1 MKTLRTFLVRLRGL
15 LPDKYRELDR
25 SDEIEANLQL
35 HIDDNLRR
43 GMTPEASR
51 REAMLKLGGLESTKE
66 AYRDRA
72 TLPFVENLLR
82 DVRFA
87 VRQVR
92 KNPGFACTAVLTLA
106 LGMCASIAIFAFVD
120 AALVKPLP
128 YKNPEQLVGVYE
140 KLEKVC
146 PLCNLSYLDY
156 LDWKRLNTVF
166 SDFDAYNHQGL
177 MQKTS
182 AGTRPAFCTRVTD
195 GFFKTLGVSPVL
207 GRDFR
212 PGEDQRS
219 APRTTIVSYSKWQ
232 KDYGGKADVL
242 GKVVVLNGEAVTI
255 IGVLP
260 RSFHFAPSEPTDYW
274 VTMHASS
281 ECDLRRSCHSLYGIA
296 RLKPGVTFQTAL
308 AEVTAIAGRLE
319 QQYPGT
325 NREQGANLSPLTEV
339 ILGSIRP
346 ILLVLLS
353 GACLLLLIAA
363 INVTSLLLVRTES
376 RGRELAIRSGL
387 GASASR
393 ITLQFAIEGLVLV
406 TLGTALGLTSAY
418 WAMRLLKGLIS
429 ENALLGMPY
438 LSDLGL
444 NARVLAFA
452 GLIAFLSG
460 LLFSLAPVVSSS
472 LADARQHLPEGGRGS
487 SSRVWRRLGS
497 SLVIVE
503 LATGVVLL
511 AGAGLLGQ
519 SLYHLLR
526 VKLGIQ
532 PDHVVLI
539 DVAVPPTGY
548 SKDEQLLALTRKIVA
563 GASSLPG
570 VKSIGISTKSPVT
583 YAGNTT
589 WFKIIG
595 RPWHGEHNDTPF
607 ISVTPDYLQ
616 TIGATLLRGRYF
628 SDMDDAAR
636 PRVVIVN
643 EAFVRQFFPHEDPIG
658 KQLSPLS
665 DPPKPIEI
673 VGEVRDIKE
682 SAIDSETR
690 PTLYYPFAQET
701 DTYFSVA
708 ALSSGADPSVLSAL
722 PGIIRKIDPD
732 LVVMRPR
739 SMTQQIADSQSAYI
753 HRSVA
758 ILVGAFALC
767 ALLLG
772 VIGLYG
778 VIAYSVGLRTR
789 EVGVRMALGAQRGAI
804 YGLILSEAGRLIA
817 LGLFLGVLCSIGAAR
832 LIRGLLF
839 GVTGWD
845 APTLISVAAIMSVCA
860 LAASFAPARRAAS
873 LNPVA
878 ALRAE

>member
-1 MKTLRTFLVRLRGL
+1 MFLVRLRGL
-15 LPDKYRELDR
+15 FPHKYQDLDR

-43 GMTPEASR
+43 GMTPEAAR
-51 REAMLKLGGLESTKE
+51 REAMLKLGGLESTRE
-66 AYRDRA
+66 AYRDQA
-72 TLPFVENLLR
+72 TVPFVENLLR
-82 DVRFA
+82 DFRFA
-87 VRQVR
+87 VRQLR
-92 KNPGFACTAVLTLA
+92 KNPGFACTTVLTLA

-140 KLEKVC
+140 KIEKVC
-146 PLCNLSYLDY
+146 PLCNLSYPDY

-166 SDFDAYNHQGL
+166 SGFDAYNHQGY

-195 GFFKTLGVSPVL
+195 GFFKTLGVSPIL

-219 APRTTIVSYSKWQ
+219 APHIAILSYSKWQ
-232 KDYGGKADVL
+232 KDYGGKDDVL
-242 GKVVVLNGEAVTI
+242 GRVVNLNGEPVTI

-260 RSFHFAPSEPTDYW
+260 RSFHFAPSEPTEYW
-274 VTMHASS
+274 LTMHASS
-281 ECDLRRSCHSLYGIA
+281 ECDLRRSCHGLYGIA
-296 RLKPGVTFQTAL
+296 RLKPGATFAAAL
-308 AEVTAIAGRLE
+308 SEVTVIAKRLE
-319 QQYPGT
+319 QQYPET

-363 INVTSLLLVRTES
+363 VNVTSLLLVRTEG

-387 GASASR
+387 GASASQ
-393 ITLQFAIEGLVLV
+393 ITVQFAIEGLVLV
-406 TLGTALGLTSAY
+406 SLGTALGLISADF
-418 WAMRLLKGLIS
+418 AMRLLKGLIS
-429 ENALLGMPY
+429 ENELLAMPY
-438 LSDLGL
+438 LNDLGL
-444 NARVLAFA
+444 NGRVLAFA
-452 GLIAFLSG
+452 GLIAFLSA
-460 LLFSLAPVVSSS
+460 LLFSLAPVISSS
-472 LADARQHLPEGGRGS
+472 LADARQRLAEGGRGS
-487 SSRVWRRLGS
+487 SNRVWRRLGS

-532 PDHVVLI
+532 PDHVVLV

-548 SKDEQLLALTRKIVA
+548 SKDEQLLAVTQKITAEV
-563 GASSLPG
+563 STFPG
-570 VKSIGISTKSPVT
+570 VESTGISTKSPVT
-583 YAGNTT
+583 SAGSTT

-607 ISVTPDYLQ
+607 ISVTPDYFQ
-616 TIGATLLRGRYF
+616 TIGATLLRGRQF
-628 SDMDDAAR
+628 SDRDNAGR
-636 PRVVIVN
+636 PKVVIVN
-643 EAFVRQFFPHEDPIG
+643 EAFVRQFFPREDPIG

-673 VGEVRDIKE
+673 VGEVQDIKE
-682 SAIDSETR
+682 SALDSETR

-701 DTYFSVA
+701 DSYFSVA
-708 ALSSGADPSVLSAL
+708 ARSSGADASALSAL
-722 PGIIRKIDPD
+722 RGIIRKIDPD
-732 LVVMRPR
+732 LGVMRPR
-739 SMTQQIADSQSAYI
+739 SMTAQIADSQSAYI

-758 ILVGAFALC
+758 VLVGAFALC

-789 EVGVRMALGAQRGAI
+789 EVGVRMALGAERGAI
-804 YGLILSEAGRLIA
+804 YRLILTEAGRLITV
-817 LGLFLGVLCSIGAAR
+817 GLVLGVLCSIGTAR

-839 GVTGWD
+839 GVSAWD
-845 APTLISVAAIMSVCA
+845 APTLLSVAAIMSLCA
-860 LAASFAPARRAAS
+860 FAASFAPARRAAS

>member
-1 MKTLRTFLVRLRGL
+1 MKTLRIFLLRLRGL
-15 LPDKYRELDR
+15 LAGKYLELDR

-35 HIDDNLRR
+35 HIDDNLRL
-43 GMTPEASR
+43 GMTREAAR
-51 REAMLKLGGLESTKE
+51 REAMLKLGSLESTKE
-66 AYRDRA
+66 AYRDQA
-72 TLPFVENLLR
+72 TLPFVENVLR

-87 VRQVR
+87 IRQVR
-92 KNPGFACTAVLTLA
+92 KSPGFACTAVLTLA
-106 LGMCASIAIFAFVD
+106 VGMCASIAIFAFVD
-120 AALVKPLP
+120 AALVRPLP

-140 KLEKVC
+140 KIEKVC
-146 PLCNLSYLDY
+146 PLCNLSYPDY
-156 LDWKRLNTVF
+156 LDWKHLNTVF
-166 SDFDAYNHQGL
+166 SGFDTYNHQSY

-182 AGTRPAFCTRVTD
+182 AGARPAFCTRVTD
-195 GFFKTLGVSPVL
+195 GFFRTLGVSPIL

-219 APRTTIVSYSKWQ
+219 APPTAILSYSKWQ
-232 KDYGGKADVL
+232 KDYGGRADVL
-242 GKVVVLNGEAVTI
+242 GRVVILNGEAVTI

-260 RSFHFAPSEPTDYW
+260 RSFHFAPSAPTEYW
-274 VTMHASS
+274 LTMQARS
-281 ECDLRRSCHSLYGIA
+281 ECDLRRSCHGLYGIA
-296 RLKPGVTFQTAL
+296 RLKPGVTFQAAL

-319 QQYPGT
+319 QLYPES
-325 NREQGANLSPLTEV
+325 NREQGANLAPLTDV

-363 INVTSLLLVRTES
+363 VNVTSLLLVRTEG

-406 TLGTALGLTSAY
+406 GLGTASGWISAY

-429 ENALLGMPY
+429 EKALLGMPY
-438 LSDLGL
+438 LNDLGL

-452 GLIAFLSG
+452 GLIAFLST
-460 LLFSLAPVVSSS
+460 LLFSLAPVISSS
-472 LADARQHLPEGGRGS
+472 LADARQRLAEGGRGS

-511 AGAGLLGQ
+511 TGAGLLGQ

-532 PDHVVLI
+532 PDHVVLA
-539 DVAVPPTGY
+539 DVAVPAAY
-548 SKDEQLLALTRKIVA
+548 SKDEQLFALTRKIVA
-563 GASSLPG
+563 RVSALPG
-570 VKSIGISTKSPVT
+570 VESVGISTKSPVT
-583 YAGNTT
+583 YQGNTT
-589 WFKIIG
+589 WFRIIG

-607 ISVTPDYLQ
+607 ISVTPDYFQ

-628 SDMDDAAR
+628 NDRDDGAR

-665 DPPKPIEI
+665 NPPKPIEI
-673 VGEVRDIKE
+673 VGEVRDVKE
-682 SAIDSETR
+682 GALDSETR

-701 DTYFSVA
+701 DTYFSVTA
-708 ALSSGADPSVLSAL
+708 RSSGADASVLSAL
-722 PGIIRKIDPD
+722 RETIRKIDPD
-732 LVVMRPR
+732 LLVMRLR
-739 SMTQQIADSQSAYI
+739 SMTEQIADSESAYV

-758 ILVGAFALC
+758 LLVGAFALC

-789 EVGVRMALGAQRGAI
+789 EVGVRMALGAERGSI
-804 YGLILSEAGRLIA
+804 YRLILTEAGRLIA
-817 LGLFLGVLCSIGAAR
+817 IGVVLGVLCSIGAAR
-832 LIRGLLF
+832 LIGGLLF
-839 GVTGWD
+839 GVTSSD
-845 APTLISVAAIMSVCA
+845 APTLLSVAAILSLCA
-860 LAASFAPARRAAS
+860 LAASFVPARRAAS
-873 LNPVA
+873 LSPIV

>member
-1 MKTLRTFLVRLRGL
+1 MKTLRSFLVRLRGL
-15 LPDKYRELDR
+15 LPDKYRDLDR
-25 SDEIEANLQL
+25 SDEIGANLQL

-43 GMTPEASR
+43 GMTPEAAR
-51 REAMLKLGGLESTKE
+51 REAMLKLGGLECTKE
-66 AYRDRA
+66 AYRDQA

-82 DVRFA
+82 DLCFA
-87 VRQVR
+87 IRQLR

-140 KLEKVC
+140 KIEKVC

-166 SDFDAYNHQGL
+166 SGFDAYNHQGF

-195 GFFKTLGVSPVL
+195 GFFKTLGVSPIL

-212 PGEDQRS
+212 PGEDQRA
-219 APRTTIVSYSKWQ
+219 APPTAILSYSKWQ
-232 KDYGGKADVL
+232 KDYGGKDDVL
-242 GKVVVLNGEAVTI
+242 GQVVILNGEAVTI

-260 RSFHFAPSEPTDYW
+260 RSFHFAPSAPTDYW
-274 VTMHASS
+274 LTMHASS

-296 RLKPGVTFQTAL
+296 RLKEGVTFQAAL

-319 QQYPGT
+319 LQYPGT
-325 NREQGANLSPLTEV
+325 NREQGANLSPLTQV

-353 GACLLLLIAA
+353 AACLLLLIAA
-363 INVTSLLLVRTES
+363 VNVTSLLLVRTEG

-393 ITLQFAIEGLVLV
+393 ITVQFAIEGLVLV
-406 TLGTALGLTSAY
+406 GLGTTSGLISADL
-418 WAMRLLKGLIS
+418 AMRLLKGLIS

-438 LSDLGL
+438 LNNLGL

-460 LLFSLAPVVSSS
+460 LLFSLAPVISLS
-472 LADARQHLPEGGRGS
+472 LADARQRLAEGGRGS
-487 SSRVWRRLGS
+487 SNRVWRRLGS

-532 PDHVVLI
+532 PDHVVLV
-539 DVAVPPTGY
+539 DVAVPPAGY

-563 GASSLPG
+563 GASTFPG
-570 VKSIGISTKSPVT
+570 IESTGISTKSPVT

-595 RPWHGEHNDTPF
+595 RPWHGEHNDTPV
-607 ISVTPDYLQ
+607 ISVTPDYFQ
-616 TIGATLLRGRYF
+616 TIGATLLRGRHF

-643 EAFVRQFFPHEDPIG
+643 EAFVRQFFPREDPIG

-665 DPPKPIEI
+665 DPPKPIQI
-673 VGEVRDIKE
+673 IGEVQDIKE
-682 SAIDSETR
+682 SGLDSETR

-708 ALSSGADPSVLSAL
+708 ARSSGADVSVLSAL
-722 PGIIRKIDPD
+722 HRIIRKIDPD

-739 SMTQQIADSQSAYI
+739 SMTAQIAGSQSAYF

-758 ILVGAFALC
+758 VLVGAFALC

-778 VIAYSVGLRTR
+778 VTAYSVGLRTR
-789 EVGVRMALGAQRGAI
+789 EVGIRMALGAERVAI
-804 YGLILSEAGRLIA
+804 YRLILTEAGRLITV
-817 LGLFLGVLCSIGAAR
+817 GLVLGVLCSIGTAR

-839 GVTGWD
+839 GVSAWD
-845 APTLISVAAIMSVCA
+845 APTLISVAAIMTLCA